1 MAMQDFVEVLTCGL
15 VPCCDPM
22 RCQLLHS
29 TVRKLRMRLSLGVLQ
44 EYQSSYVFWRD
55 TLPD

>member
-15 VPCCDPM
+15 VPRCDPM
-22 RCQLLHS
+22 RCHVLHS
-29 TVRKLRMRLSLGVLQ
+29 TVRKLRTRLSLGVLPK
-44 EYQSSYVFWRD
+44 YQSSYGFWRD

>member
-1 MAMQDFVEVLTCGL
+1 MQDLVEVLTCGL

-22 RCQLLHS
+22 RCQLFHS
-29 TVRKLRMRLSLGVLQ
+29 TVRKLRTRLSLGVLQ
-44 EYQSSYVFWRD
+44 EYQSSYGFWRD